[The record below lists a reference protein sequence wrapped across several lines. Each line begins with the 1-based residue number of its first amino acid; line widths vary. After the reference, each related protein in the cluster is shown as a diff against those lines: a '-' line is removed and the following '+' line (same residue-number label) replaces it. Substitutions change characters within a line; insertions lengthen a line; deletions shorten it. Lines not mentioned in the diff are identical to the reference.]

1 MKILITEAQY
11 QFLVEN
17 YKIVD
22 DILEKIQDFG
32 INSLDNEEKSVLNT
46 YSEWLK
52 GGKKG
57 DFMDLIRPK
66 TDENEPKYDDFDDD
80 DEVYQMHST
89 DQFTTILADNSKFTF
104 IYDYSEILN
113 HENLHFGLVK
123 WNNDEWYG
131 LISTDKMGDLKEI
144 DFASEKDGFQTY
156 TKGEKGQ
163 GYDENKQK
171 RLQDSLGNLL
181 PETIYFF
188 NEEVIPNL
196 PD

>member
-1 MKILITEAQY
+1 MKILITESQY

-22 DILEKIQDFG
+22 DILEKIQDSG
-32 INSLDNEEKSVLNT
+32 MDSLDNEEKKVLNT

-66 TDENEPKYDDFDDD
+66 TDENEPKYDDFEDD
-80 DEVYQMHST
+80 DEVYQMRST
-89 DQFTTILADNSKFTF
+89 DQFTTILGDNSKFTF

-156 TKGEKGQ
+156 TKGEEGQ

-181 PETIYFF
+181 PEIIYFF

>member
-1 MKILITEAQY
+1 
-11 QFLVEN
+11 
-17 YKIVD
+17 VD
-22 DILEKIQDFG
+22 DILEKIQDSG
-32 INSLDNEEKSVLNT
+32 MDSLDNEEKSVLNT

-80 DEVYQMHST
+80 DEVYQMKST
-89 DQFTTILADNSKFTF
+89 DQFTTILGDNSKFTF

-156 TKGEKGQ
+156 TKGEEGQ